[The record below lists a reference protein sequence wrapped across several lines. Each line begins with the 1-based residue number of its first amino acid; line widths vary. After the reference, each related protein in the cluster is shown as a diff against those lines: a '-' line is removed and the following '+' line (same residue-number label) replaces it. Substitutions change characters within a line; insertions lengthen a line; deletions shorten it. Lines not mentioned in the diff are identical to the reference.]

1 MNDKPNF
8 TLKKSAVLATLIT
21 ATLSAQAEETINRA
35 SAMELPDLDVVGT
48 TPLPGTGLPIEK
60 YAGNVQLIDSET
72 IEEQNAVDLSETLFR
87 NIGSIDINSS
97 QNNPYQNDVHY
108 RGFLASPLVG
118 SAIGVSAFVDGVR
131 VNEGFGDTVNW
142 DLIPD
147 FAISNISL
155 IPGSN
160 PLFGL
165 NTLGGALSLQTKSG
179 FQFDG
184 TQLSLSIGDFGRR
197 ELTLEHG
204 GNKGNFDYYF
214 GGNLFKEDGWRQ
226 RSPSD
231 VRQIFSKVGWENEV
245 TDIDLSYT
253 FADND
258 LIGNGFVPE
267 SHLAADR
274 ASVYTF
280 PDQTKNSMHFVNLRG
295 SHWLNDNLLAAA
307 NVFYRHFQRST
318 LNGDAEVE
326 CVADGLDEAL
336 FVADEAGEDPTNPAT
351 ELRRVHNANCDNDD
365 IQNAVIGSM
374 ARTPFDPLSDEA
386 ELEVEGEERNTFTET
401 DSWGGTLQFS
411 HDGQI
416 AGRENTLVVG
426 AAYDQNKTNFS
437 VSEADADLF
446 QDGIAFGTIDA
457 EEQEIDVDIETE
469 KRNWALFFT
478 DTIDL
483 MENLAFT
490 VSGRYQHSTVDILD
504 LTGEEENQDL
514 NGSHSFSRF
523 NPAFGLSYNPIS
535 NLTVYGA
542 YNESFRVPTAAELTC
557 ADPDDPCNLPN
568 SFVADPPL
576 DPVIG
581 KTFEIGARG
590 KLPALGNLFWN
601 AALFRTNLEDD
612 LLFTTV
618 SSAGAGFFVNVDE
631 TRRQG
636 VELGLGGLHNN
647 LTWFANYSYI
657 DATFESDERLAS
669 VVDPN
674 GLYVKAGDQIPAIP
688 EHNVKLGA
696 SYSFNDRWRIGAS
709 LTYASSSYMRGD
721 ENNQL
726 PKVDDYTIFNMTA
739 SYTPTDVVEIW
750 AKVDNVFDTDYDT
763 SGIRN
768 FNAFPV
774 NGGDIQEER
783 FLSPGAPRAAY
794 VGVKVRF

>member
-295 SHWLNDNLLAAA
+295 SHW
-307 NVFYRHFQRST
+307 F
-318 LNGDAEVE
+318 
-326 CVADGLDEAL
+326 
-336 FVADEAGEDPTNPAT
+336 
-351 ELRRVHNANCDNDD
+351 
-365 IQNAVIGSM
+365 
-374 ARTPFDPLSDEA
+374 
-386 ELEVEGEERNTFTET
+386 
-401 DSWGGTLQFS
+401 
-411 HDGQI
+411 
-416 AGRENTLVVG
+416 
-426 AAYDQNKTNFS
+426 
-437 VSEADADLF
+437 
-446 QDGIAFGTIDA
+446 
-457 EEQEIDVDIETE
+457 
-469 KRNWALFFT
+469 KR
-478 DTIDL
+478 
-483 MENLAFT
+483 
-490 VSGRYQHSTVDILD
+490 
-504 LTGEEENQDL
+504 
-514 NGSHSFSRF
+514 
-523 NPAFGLSYNPIS
+523 
-535 NLTVYGA
+535 
-542 YNESFRVPTAAELTC
+542 
-557 ADPDDPCNLPN
+557 
-568 SFVADPPL
+568 
-576 DPVIG
+576 
-581 KTFEIGARG
+581 
-590 KLPALGNLFWN
+590 
-601 AALFRTNLEDD
+601 
-612 LLFTTV
+612 
-618 SSAGAGFFVNVDE
+618 
-631 TRRQG
+631 
-636 VELGLGGLHNN
+636 
-647 LTWFANYSYI
+647 
-657 DATFESDERLAS
+657 
-669 VVDPN
+669 
-674 GLYVKAGDQIPAIP
+674 
-688 EHNVKLGA
+688 
-696 SYSFNDRWRIGAS
+696 
-709 LTYASSSYMRGD
+709 
-721 ENNQL
+721 
-726 PKVDDYTIFNMTA
+726 
-739 SYTPTDVVEIW
+739 
-750 AKVDNVFDTDYDT
+750 
-763 SGIRN
+763 
-768 FNAFPV
+768 
-774 NGGDIQEER
+774 
-783 FLSPGAPRAAY
+783 
-794 VGVKVRF
+794 